1 METVARLYTS
11 GRGRIYRRASVL
23 PGPGRALV
31 LRDDVE
37 RLILRVLPVLD
48 AAAGYAD
55 VGMAAGDMARDL
67 RAILHSHNAPSSPA
81 AKQSGARK
89 G

>member
-67 RAILHSHNAPSSPA
+67 RAILHSHNAKAHRLP
-81 AKQSGARK
+81 
-89 G
+89 

>member
-1 METVARLYTS
+1 M
-11 GRGRIYRRASVL
+11 L

-67 RAILHSHNAPSSPA
+67 RAILHSHNS
-81 AKQSGARK
+81 K
-89 G
+89 

>member
-67 RAILHSHNAPSSPA
+67 RAILHSHNGQGKRPA
-81 AKQSGARK
+81 ECGSA
-89 G
+89 